1 MTVRERKDMAT
12 EHTRGAGWG
21 GTRHDN
27 VTAKP
32 STGKLQLDL
41 IHISATFYCSG
52 EMSFLALW
60 NLQADTRASK
70 KHDEFAGRLKYGNK
84 AELYQKSQQPR
95 LVW

>member
-1 MTVRERKDMAT
+1 MIMLQQNHHPQVNITS
-12 EHTRGAGWG
+12 HTCFIP
-21 GTRHDN
+21 H
-27 VTAKP
+27 
-32 STGKLQLDL
+32 
-41 IHISATFYCSG
+41 HYCSG

-84 AELYQKSQQPR
+84 AELYQKSQPR